1 MYNYYK
7 MKIFLD
13 NYKPITILPILSSL
27 EKYFI
32 SIENHIEVFGD
43 TGQYIINNDY
53 IFKIYDRVD
62 LAITYVKIQ
71 DFTLIVDK
79 STFSLKE
86 VFHIPNNHI
95 YNDVTTMKYSIKKHK
110 LGSSLQLVIEGN
122 KVDSENKY
130 QHFIP
135 HNFYFELDEKHT
147 TLENCKDDL
156 FEFLSLLN

>member
-1 MYNYYK
+1 

-13 NYKPITILPILSSL
+13 NYKPITLLPHLSSL
-27 EKYFI
+27 EKYFD

-43 TGQYIINNDY
+43 TGQYVINMDN
-53 IFKIYDRVD
+53 IFKIHDIID
-62 LAITYVKIQ
+62 IPITYLKLPNY
-71 DFTLIVDK
+71 TLILDK

-86 VFHIPNNHI
+86 VYHIPNNHI
-95 YNDVTTMKYSIKKHK
+95 YNDVTKMKYCIKKHNNC
-110 LGSSLQLVIEGN
+110 LHLVIEGN
-122 KVDSENKY
+122 KIEENENKY

-156 FEFLSLLN
+156 FEFLSILN